1 MNPERF
7 EWKIRCEFNAYCKQV
22 LRNELKD
29 ALRERKRR
37 RRREVNF
44 SDLTPCEENQLYTV
58 DKYFDGP
65 DKEETFCA
73 GGLEISAKL
82 LADALHTLP
91 EEKRQAI
98 LLYYFFGMSDV
109 EIAEEMKIPRST
121 VQYRRTSSFQLLKRY
136 LEERADEWEDW

>member
-29 ALRERKRR
+29 ALRGRKRR
-37 RRREVNF
+37 SWHEVNF
-44 SDLTPCEENQLYTV
+44 SGLTPHEENQLYTV
-58 DKYFDGP
+58 DKYFDGT

-73 GGLEISAKL
+73 GGLEISGKL

-91 EEKRQAI
+91 EKKCQAV

-121 VQYRRTSSFQLLKRY
+121 IQYRRTSSFQLLKRY
-136 LEERADEWEDW
+136 LEERADEWEGW